1 MTASKTARTRRPI
14 ASALGSTSTTL
25 LITYSFANEAPHHVA
40 AVRTPSAKYAVYSPW
55 KEGTIEV
62 DTSDQDFELYDYST
76 NSGQLELANLAG
88 GGTGLQGEM
97 SRLLENV
104 VIPNEVRAPLPRNLR
119 AAQQEGME
127 DFFARSAEIAP

>member
-1 MTASKTARTRRPI
+1 
-14 ASALGSTSTTL
+14 
-25 LITYSFANEAPHHVA
+25 
-40 AVRTPSAKYAVYSPW
+40 
-55 KEGTIEV
+55 
-62 DTSDQDFELYDYST
+62 
-76 NSGQLELANLAG
+76 
-88 GGTGLQGEM
+88 M